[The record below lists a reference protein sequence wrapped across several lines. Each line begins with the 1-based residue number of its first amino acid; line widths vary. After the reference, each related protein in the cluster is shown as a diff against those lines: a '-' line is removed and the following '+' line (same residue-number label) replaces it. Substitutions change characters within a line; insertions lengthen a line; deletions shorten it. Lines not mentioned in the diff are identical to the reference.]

1 MNAGTKKPLR
11 VKNVSQ
17 KHGGE
22 ISKDQYKIT
31 RLRIYA
37 PIFDEN
43 PKDLGY
49 NIPQAIFDNVLFIL
63 AVFFLHITL
72 FKLY

>member
-1 MNAGTKKPLR
+1 

-43 PKDLGY
+43 SKDLKN
-49 NIPQAIFDNVLFIL
+49 NIP
-63 AVFFLHITL
+63 
-72 FKLY
+72 